1 MIIKWETAQEV
12 LKTIQCI
19 IVSTVSTVSLLNI
32 TCWFVF
38 STDRLSVSNDLKFD
52 AVR

>member
-19 IVSTVSTVSLLNI
+19 IVSTVSLLNI